1 MWGRW
6 LSKKPFQNE
15 LAMHRLTFDPRQR
28 RVLLLVSNKGKLV
41 VTTGSIFT
49 LQYIYGPE
57 GVHHSRRKSQ
67 ITFD

>member
-1 MWGRW
+1 VVDVVVV
-6 LSKKPFQNE
+6 FI
-15 LAMHRLTFDPRQR
+15 AMMSTENM
-28 RVLLLVSNKGKLV
+28 LLYVISNKGKLV